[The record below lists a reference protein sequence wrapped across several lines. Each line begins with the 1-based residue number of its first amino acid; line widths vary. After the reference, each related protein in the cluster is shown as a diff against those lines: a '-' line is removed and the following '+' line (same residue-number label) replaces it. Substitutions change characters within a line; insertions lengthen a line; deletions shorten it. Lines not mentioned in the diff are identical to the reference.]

1 MVIEPGSYHR
11 TTRVHGRASFS
22 VVQVEP
28 AVLARIAGQV
38 SLGGPPPVRVS
49 STTDQRLALALA
61 RLVESTAAGDD
72 ESEIESHLYE
82 YVRCLWAGSGDFQA
96 PPESSRILDGRVRRT
111 RRWVRELY
119 IAHDPPEKPPSLA
132 RMADEAG
139 LSPPHFSHAFTRWV
153 GVSPYAYLNG
163 CRLVGARRLLEQGIP
178 ATEVAA
184 LLGFSDLPALSRHF
198 RKRYGLSPRQWQQR
212 ASRNRR

>member
-11 TTRVHGRASFS
+11 TTRVHGKASFS

-28 AVLARIAGQV
+28 TVLARIAGQV
-38 SLGGPPPVRVS
+38 SLSAPPSVRVS
-49 STTDQRLALALA
+49 STRDHHLAWALA
-61 RLVESTAAGDD
+61 RVVESTAAGDD
-72 ESEIESHLYE
+72 ESEIESRLYE
-82 YVRCLWAGSGDFQA
+82 YVRCLWVGSDDFDA
-96 PPESSRILDGRVRRT
+96 PPESTRILDCRVRRA

-119 IAHDPPEKPPSLA
+119 MAQDPPEKPPSLA

-139 LSPPHFSHAFTRWV
+139 LSAPHFSHAFTRWV

-198 RKRYGLSPRQWQQR
+198 RKRYGLSPRQWQKR
-212 ASRNRR
+212 GSRR